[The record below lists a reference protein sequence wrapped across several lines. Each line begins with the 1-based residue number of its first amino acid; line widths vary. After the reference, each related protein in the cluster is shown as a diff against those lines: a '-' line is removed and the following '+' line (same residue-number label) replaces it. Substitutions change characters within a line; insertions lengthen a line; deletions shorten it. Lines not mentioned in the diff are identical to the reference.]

1 MHKREQTYVFLV
13 LTCLWVIMV
22 NTVFIV
28 DDEPSIVQL
37 FSIFVVGQGYEVAGV
52 ASNGKAAVDAYKA
65 LAKKPDLIIMDHR
78 MPIKTGIEASIDI
91 LAINPRQKIVVAT
104 ADVTI
109 KEKAK
114 QIGVVDVISKP
125 FDMDDF
131 FVRIKAIL
139 GSPELKPS
147 KR

>member
-1 MHKREQTYVFLV
+1 MDMRGQTYEFRVV
-13 LTCLWVIMV
+13 ICVWVRMV
-22 NTVFIV
+22 STVFIV

-37 FSIFVVGQGYEVAGV
+37 FSIFVAGQGYEVLGV

-65 LAKKPDLIIMDHR
+65 LARKPDLIIMDHR

-91 LAINPRQKIVVAT
+91 LAMNPLQKIVVAT

-114 QIGVVDVISKP
+114 KIGVIEIISKP
-125 FDMDDF
+125 FDMDEF
-131 FVRIKAIL
+131 LARIKAIL
-139 GSPELKPS
+139 GDPGRGP
-147 KR
+147 